1 MEKRVRAVL
10 GGWNIWQQRRKI
22 VIKNIGGFVIRILF
36 TVGADITGA
45 KITGGIVSREM
56 FLWRCLDLPFP
67 RTLGPMR
74 RNQDPFAGPR
84 VVAAGRGPRPT
95 NRLPPLLPPP
105 RRTYLCTT

>member
-56 FLWRCLDLPFP
+56 FLWRCLDLPLP

-74 RNQDPFAGPR
+74 RNQDPFAGQR
-84 VVAAGRGPRPT
+84 VVAAGRGG
-95 NRLPPLLPPP
+95 PP
-105 RRTYLCTT
+105 RQGAASLVPLRERLYFSLT